1 MIRRPPRSTR
11 TDTLFP
17 YTTLF
22 RAANSDTERCTE
34 YGAEHQASLA
44 PATGPEQTASSASRR
59 QDPSGARRARGR
71 ERCGK
76 VATIRHRQA
85 DAGDRH
91 KNRRT
96 PERTATRRGTMA
108 AKEDRK
114 STRLN
119 SSTYCA
125 T

>member
-1 MIRRPPRSTR
+1 MRM
-11 TDTLFP
+11 
-17 YTTLF
+17 
-22 RAANSDTERCTE
+22 SDWSSDVC
-34 YGAEHQASLA
+34 SSDL
-44 PATGPEQTASSASRR
+44 PEQTASSASRR

-96 PERTATRRGTMA
+96 QERTATRRGTMA
-108 AKEDRK
+108 RSEEHTSELQSLMRISYAVFCLKQKKKITSNQMHIHENK
-114 STRLN
+114 T
-119 SSTYCA
+119 
-125 T
+125 